1 MSSMCFSNDSNS
13 TELQRLP
20 PHARTISGLL
30 LLTTVVGLPLNGLAL
45 RYVCGARQPSRA
57 RARARSRSR
66 PRFALY
72 VISLV
77 TADFLFLLLQALHS
91 ICRLA
96 DIPVGGTLLV
106 IRCLITAC
114 NSSSAFLLA
123 WLSAERALALA
134 FPHWWRLGRSRAP
147 ALFAC
152 LTSWVLGLGMGV
164 LYGLAR
170 FHSDGVPQRVGI
182 WLDFILGFFT
192 PMTIFSVASAYVG
205 CRGRA
210 ALPRE
215 ASRLQAAVI
224 IHAAAFLP
232 CWAPYHVFVFTY
244 YQARWAA
251 RPLFCYRA
259 YLAAYYS
266 VCLLDVK
273 SCLVPLAY
281 VLPSRE
287 VGAGLR
293 RSLASLFDR
302 RFSEDSGLPSPPET
316 PGPALLPDSPFQP
329 APKLSGTASG
339 W

>member
-13 TELQRLP
+13 TEFQRLP
-20 PHARTISGLL
+20 LHAHTISGLL
-30 LLTTVVGLPLNGLAL
+30 LLTAVVGLPLNGLAL
-45 RYVCGARQPSRA
+45 RYVCGALRPSRA
-57 RARARSRSR
+57 RPRPRARAQ

-72 VISLV
+72 VISLI
-77 TADFLFLLLQALHS
+77 TADFLFLLMQAVHTVS
-91 ICRLA
+91 RLA
-96 DIPVGGTLLV
+96 GVSSGGTLLV
-106 IRCLITAC
+106 IRCLMTAC
-114 NSSSAFLLA
+114 NGSSACVLA
-123 WLSAERALALA
+123 WLSTERALALA

-152 LTSWVLGLGMGV
+152 LTSLVLGLGMGI
-164 LYGLAR
+164 LYGVAR
-170 FHSDGVPQRVGI
+170 FHSDGMQQRVAI
-182 WLDFILGFFT
+182 WLDFILGFAT
-192 PMTIFSVASAYVG
+192 PLTIFSAASAYVG
-205 CRGRA
+205 CRGGA

-232 CWAPYHVFVFTY
+232 CWVPYHVFVFTY

-251 RPLFCYRA
+251 RPLFCYRS

-287 VGAGLR
+287 VGGGLR
-293 RSLASLFDR
+293 RSLASIFDR
-302 RFSEDSGLPSPPET
+302 RFSEDSGLASPPET
-316 PGPALLPDSPFQP
+316 PGLALPPDSPFQP
-329 APKLSGTASG
+329 APKLSGAASC